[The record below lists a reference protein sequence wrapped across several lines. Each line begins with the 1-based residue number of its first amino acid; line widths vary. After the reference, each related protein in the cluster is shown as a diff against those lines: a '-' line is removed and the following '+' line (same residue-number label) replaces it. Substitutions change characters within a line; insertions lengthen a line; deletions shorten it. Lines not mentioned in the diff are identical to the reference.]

1 MTITEQKSD
10 PSFRLKTGPLL
21 TAIFFFFAFFLFV
34 LLYIDPRLMYVF
46 NGVHKYSF
54 ILEWTD
60 QFAAAMAFVPG
71 GLVKIASALIVEA
84 CGYSWL
90 GALILTMLAWMLC
103 STLAAF
109 VKQST
114 GKSPRVVQYV
124 PALLF
129 LLMLCRYNMHYLPA
143 VLSDLGIVFMAILFQ
158 RLPVVSAIKRCTV
171 FGVFFLLAYYLFSN
185 NAVLFAVLIV
195 INEILCRKKTIAA
208 VLLTT
213 AGLGLAA
220 WASSVFL
227 FPFDRIFNYS
237 TILDFKRPL
246 LYLCLS
252 VPLSAILYTALP
264 VRFPWQKATNKSGAL
279 RSKLPFILAM
289 CLEFAIVLVLA
300 GVMVL
305 ISRDWTTRNIR
316 ELGQVL
322 YLERT
327 CQWTEILKKR
337 DSFLFDKYPE
347 FKSRTMLIT
356 SHAIYRALY
365 HTGQLGSNMFS
376 FPQAADP
383 EPLMLRKAVWNV
395 YFPAWTAGLDV
406 AMDLGALGYA
416 EKLAGEAMENMGPQ
430 PYLVYSRALLQAAKG
445 NNELAA
451 TYCNKLKNMPGFG
464 CRAEMLL
471 RQVNDER
478 LPSDTAVARL
488 RLCMDKEDY
497 VFNKVDEEGMLL
509 NLLKTNPR
517 NKMAFEYLMAYYLL
531 TRQPNKVAYNAY
543 RLDDFDYRAIP
554 EHYEEAIEI
563 YLHSDSTAAFTA
575 PKLQPRIR
583 TRQRCEQFLKLLDM
597 YSGGISGAETTLR
610 SDFGTSYFYF
620 YTFGFVAGGKR

>member
-1 MTITEQKSD
+1 MTIPGQKNA
-10 PSFRLKTGPLL
+10 PSFWLKTVRLL
-21 TAIFFFFAFFLFV
+21 IPIFFFFAFFLFV
-34 LLYIDPRLMYVF
+34 LLYIDPRLINVF

-54 ILEWTD
+54 ILELTKEY
-60 QFAAAMAFVPG
+60 AGAITAIPG
-71 GLVKIASALIVEA
+71 GPDKLAATLIVAA
-84 CGYSWL
+84 CGNPWL
-90 GALILTMLAWMLC
+90 GALILTALAWMLC
-103 STLAAF
+103 YTSAAF

-114 GKSPRVVQYV
+114 GKSPRAVQYV

-129 LLMLCRYNMHYLPA
+129 LLMLCRYSMHYLPA
-143 VLSDLGIVFMAILFQ
+143 VLAGLGMVFIAILFQ
-158 RLPVVSAIKRCTV
+158 RLAIDSAAKRCTV
-171 FGVFFLLAYYLFSN
+171 FAAFFLAAYYLFSY
-185 NAVLFAVLIV
+185 NAVFFAMLVV
-195 INEILCRKKTIAA
+195 INEILCRKKTI
-208 VLLTT
+208 VPMILTA

-220 WASSVFL
+220 WVSRVFL
-227 FPFDRIFNYS
+227 FPFDRIFNYA

-246 LYLCLS
+246 LYLYLS
-252 VPLSAILYTALP
+252 VPLCAIMYGTMHIILSRHKEKGTSSAI
-264 VRFPWQKATNKSGAL
+264 
-279 RSKLPFILAM
+279 RSKPPFVLAM
-289 CLEFAIVLVLA
+289 CLEYAIVLFLA

-305 ISRDWTTRNIR
+305 MSRDWTTRNIR
-316 ELGQVL
+316 ELGQIL

-337 DSFLFDKYPE
+337 NSFLFDKYPE
-347 FKSRTMLIT
+347 LKSRTMLLA

-383 EPLMLRKAVWNV
+383 EPLMLRRTVWTV
-395 YFPAWTAGLDV
+395 YFPAWTAALDV
-406 AMDLGALGYA
+406 AIDLGAAGYA
-416 EKLAGEAMENMGPQ
+416 EKLAGEAMENIGPQ
-430 PYLVYSRALLQAAKG
+430 PYLMYNRALLQAAKG

-451 TYCNKLKNMPGFG
+451 TYCNRLKNMPGYG
-464 CRAEMLL
+464 HRAEMLL
-471 RQVNDER
+471 RQVNDPG
-478 LPSDTAVARL
+478 LAPDTAVTRL

-497 VFNKVDEEGMLL
+497 VLNRVDEEGMLL
-509 NLLKTNPR
+509 SLLKTNPR

-575 PKLQPRIR
+575 PKLQPRSR
-583 TRQRCEQFLKLLDM
+583 TRQRCEQFLKTLDL
-597 YSGGISGAETTLR
+597 YSGGVAGSEATLR